1 MGFENKRKKKARA
14 ENKKKR
20 FQREKINKL
29 GVRKVPGGLIC
40 DSGGGDEEGVSVEE
54 NLRRSNRGKLL

>member
-20 FQREKINKL
+20 FQRENKQI
-29 GVRKVPGGLIC
+29 R
-40 DSGGGDEEGVSVEE
+40 SEESTWWL
-54 NLRRSNRGKLL
+54 NL